1 MFCVLG
7 GTKCLSKT
15 QINDKYAFHQV
26 QGIQMTKNRSKN
38 ISNFFIQPT
47 IDLKVELAL
56 RVGHVEDFTS
66 VLKSRD
72 VMNSI

>member
-1 MFCVLG
+1 
-7 GTKCLSKT
+7 
-15 QINDKYAFHQV
+15 
-26 QGIQMTKNRSKN
+26 MTKNRSKN

-66 VLKSRD
+66 VLKSID